1 MLSRA
6 LPKGRRSRLVSP
18 AGSVGSERF
27 PLGTSPARSVRGGVP
42 LGRAHPFGLPPRFAS
57 TCPHKAARRRPAFCQ
72 RAEGLAW
79 SHLPARSVRGGV
91 PPGRAHPSG
100 LPPRFAS
107 ACPSSSVGRA
117 CARLRSRKE
126 GALESELS
134 RAPSFYFQ
142 FWLRQNQRNGMPAPA
157 HIPQAHQ
164 RGRMPG
170 FHRQV
175 GRHKGF

>member
-126 GALESELS
+126 GAFQSALFLLPVL
-134 RAPSFYFQ
+134 APSKPTERDARTCPHPPSTSAWQ
-142 FWLRQNQRNGMPAPA
+142 DARISPASGTA
-157 HIPQAHQ
+157 
-164 RGRMPG
+164 
-170 FHRQV
+170 
-175 GRHKGF
+175 